1 VENRRKIGTNY
12 ERLAG
17 KYLEAHGYQIIE
29 YNFKCNAGE
38 IDIIAKDQEYLVFCE
53 VKYRKTAK
61 AGYPMEAV
69 SLAKQRRISK
79 CAQYYVYKNQWHE
92 MPCRFDV
99 VGILGTEVQLLK
111 NAFDFVE

>member
-1 VENRRKIGTNY
+1 MENRRKIGTNY

-53 VKYRKTAK
+53 VKYRRTAR

-69 SLAKQRRISK
+69 SLAKHEEFQSVHSITFIKISG
-79 CAQYYVYKNQWHE
+79 
-92 MPCRFDV
+92 MRCRAV
-99 VGILGTEVQLLK
+99 LMW
-111 NAFDFVE
+111 

>member
-1 VENRRKIGTNY
+1 MENRRKIGTNY

-53 VKYRKTAK
+53 VKYRRTAEQVTRWK
-61 AGYPMEAV
+61 RYHWRSGEEFQSVHSITFIKISGMRCRAV
-69 SLAKQRRISK
+69 LM
-79 CAQYYVYKNQWHE
+79 W
-92 MPCRFDV
+92 
-99 VGILGTEVQLLK
+99 
-111 NAFDFVE
+111 

>member
-1 VENRRKIGTNY
+1 MENRRKIGTNY

-38 IDIIAKDQEYLVFCE
+38 IDIIAKDREYLVFCE
-53 VKYRKTAK
+53 VKYRKT
-61 AGYPMEAV
+61 
-69 SLAKQRRISK
+69 AKQRRISK